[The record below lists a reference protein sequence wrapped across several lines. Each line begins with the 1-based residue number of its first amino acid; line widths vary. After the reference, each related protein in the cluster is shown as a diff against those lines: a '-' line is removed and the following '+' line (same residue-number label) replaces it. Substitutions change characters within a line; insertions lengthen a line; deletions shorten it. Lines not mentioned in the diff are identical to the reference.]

1 MTPLALTLILALGQS
16 PDSALKDR
24 VAQLVE
30 QLEGS
35 DAKTRDAAKASLV
48 KLGTRAL
55 PLLPEAAKSPLKERL
70 TEVREAVEEGR
81 GKLNVGASRVT
92 IQGKGMRLTEVVKAL
107 QQQSGNPLTDLREEN
122 GAEVTNPS
130 MDLDILDK
138 PFLEALDLATAAA
151 GVRPSHYS
159 GDGSIGIM
167 AGAMMADPN
176 APAAPMPAA
185 PALAPLYEGPF
196 RVEFRQIAITRDLL
210 AGASTATAQFAVAW
224 EPRLRPIQMSFKGK
238 DIEIT
243 DDAGAKVEA
252 SVPEEAQAI
261 TLGLDNPVAEF
272 NLALVAPPRKAQR
285 LASVKVKLEFLAPAS
300 VKTFRF
306 KSLMGK
312 AETQQQGPVKAT
324 LLGTEVDVGDW
335 TVKLRLTAPTGGPE
349 AESYQAGTLNNR
361 VWLQKADGSRQE
373 PIGANT
379 LPADAGSLGF
389 AYFFADLPGK
399 PADYTFVVEAPAQL
413 VTIPLE
419 FTFKDVPL
427 P

>member
-1 MTPLALTLILALGQS
+1 MIALALILALGQS

-30 QLEGS
+30 QLES
-35 DAKTRDAAKASLV
+35 ADAKARDAAKAALV
-48 KLGTRAL
+48 KLGARVV
-55 PLLPEAAKSPLKERL
+55 PLLPEAPRSPLKERL
-70 TEVREAVEEGR
+70 AEVREAVEEAR
-81 GKLNVGASRVT
+81 GKLNVGAARVT
-92 IQGKGMRLTEVVKAL
+92 IRGKGLRLTEVVKAL
-107 QQQSGNPLTDLREEN
+107 QQQSGNPMSDLREEN

-130 MDLDILDK
+130 MDLEIVDR
-138 PFLEALDLATAAA
+138 PFLEALDLAATAA
-151 GVRPSHYS
+151 GLRPSYYT
-159 GDGSIGIM
+159 GDGTVGIM

-185 PALAPLYEGPF
+185 PPLAPLYEGPF
-196 RVEFRQIAITRDLL
+196 RVEFRQVSITRDLL

-224 EPRLRPIQMSFKGK
+224 EPRLRPMQMSFKGK
-238 DIEIT
+238 DIEIV
-243 DDAGAKVEA
+243 DDTGAKVEA

-306 KSLMGK
+306 KTLTGK

-324 LLGTEVDVGDW
+324 LLGTEVDEGDW
-335 TVKLRLTAPTGGPE
+335 TVKVRLTAPTGGPE

-361 VWLQKADGSRQE
+361 VWLQKADGSRSE

-379 LPADAGSLGF
+379 LPADPGSLGF

-399 PADYTFVVEAPAQL
+399 PTDYTFVVEAPAQV